1 MNQTA
6 LQQYRA
12 IGVQSGVTDA
22 SSHQLISMLI
32 SGAADRMAAARG
44 AIERGETARKGE
56 LIGKAISIIDG
67 LRASLD
73 RERGGDIAANL
84 AALYDYIEQGLV
96 EANLRSD
103 VARLDE
109 VASLLG
115 EVREAWNSIPAEMR
129 QAP

>member
-22 SSHQLISMLI
+22 SSHQLISMWI

-115 EVREAWNSIPAEMR
+115 EVREAWNSIPAELR